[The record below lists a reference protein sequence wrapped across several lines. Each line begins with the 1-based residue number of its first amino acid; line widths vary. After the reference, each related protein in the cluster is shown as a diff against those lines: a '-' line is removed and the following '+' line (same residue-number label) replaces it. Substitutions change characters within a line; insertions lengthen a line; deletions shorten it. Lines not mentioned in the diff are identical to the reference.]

1 MYIYVCVYIFMYIF
15 MYIYI
20 CICIYIYIY
29 VCIYIYISDCF
40 FNFKACNI
48 MQTDCYAGNINNEGQ
63 RSECHGTTKPVSSLY
78 PSCKR
83 TLPLLKDQVYNL
95 LTYLLSQWNEPP
107 KTVFLSISDHGLVH

>member
-1 MYIYVCVYIFMYIF
+1 MYVYIFMYIF

-20 CICIYIYIY
+20 CICVYIYIFMC
-29 VCIYIYISDCF
+29 VYIYISDCF

>member
-20 CICIYIYIY
+20 CICIYIYIFMCVY
-29 VCIYIYISDCF
+29 IYIYISDCF

-95 LTYLLSQWNEPP
+95 LT
-107 KTVFLSISDHGLVH
+107 